1 MSCVPTGRSMI
12 VVDSSVWIDYF
23 NGRATPQTDRL
34 DALLGVEPLAIGDV
48 MLVEVLQG
56 FCREADYQTA
66 RSLLLSLTVF
76 EMPGVSY
83 ALCSAENYRRLRRQG
98 IPIRKTIDVIIATYC
113 IEEGHALLFS
123 NRDFLPLVEHLYLQ
137 AVV

>member
-1 MSCVPTGRSMI
+1 
-12 VVDSSVWIDYF
+12 
-23 NGRATPQTDRL
+23 
-34 DALLGVEPLAIGDV
+34 

-56 FCREADYQTA
+56 FRREADYQTA

-76 EMPGVSY
+76 EMLGVSY
-83 ALCSAENYRRLRRQG
+83 ALRSAENYRRLRRQG
-98 IPIRKTIDVIIATYC
+98 ITIRKTIDVIIATYC

-123 NRDFLPLVEHLYLQ
+123 DRDFLPFVEHLGLQ

>member
-12 VVDSSVWIDYF
+12 VVGSSVWIDYF

-34 DALLGVEPLAIGDV
+34 DALLGGEPLAIGDV
-48 MLVEVLQG
+48 LLVEVLQG
-56 FCREADYQTA
+56 FRREADYQTA

-76 EMPGVSY
+76 EMLGVSY
-83 ALCSAENYRRLRRQG
+83 ALRSAENYRRLRRQG
-98 IPIRKTIDVIIATYC
+98 ITIRKTIDVIIATYC

-123 NRDFLPLVEHLYLQ
+123 DRDFLPFVEHLGLQ
-137 AVV
+137 MVV

>member
-1 MSCVPTGRSMI
+1 MI
-12 VVDSSVWIDYF
+12 VVGSSLWIDYF

-56 FCREADYQTA
+56 FRREADYQTA

-76 EMPGVSY
+76 EMLGVSY
-83 ALCSAENYRRLRRQG
+83 ALRSAENYRRLRRQG

-123 NRDFLPLVEHLYLQ
+123 DRDFLPFVEHLGLQ